1 MRANTSP
8 TCFATVGGGYV
19 SPEFQCGACNATL
32 ERVPWRLKV
41 ANGIIAVV
49 LATFTVLSLLSWLL
63 VSRLRVKVMVS

>member
-1 MRANTSP
+1 M
-8 TCFATVGGGYV
+8 